1 MYKQSIHIKKK
12 INGGKITFSET
23 ILGKLDSHIQENET
37 QPLFNIT
44 HTHNLKWA
52 KDLNVTFKTIN
63 F

>member
-1 MYKQSIHIKKK
+1 M
-12 INGGKITFSET
+12 E
-23 ILGKLDSHIQENET
+23 GKLPFQRQYWGNWTHIQENET